1 MQGPMLCVV
10 YFLGEYT
17 MALIIVES
25 PNKIPKIRKAVG
37 PGYSVMASVGHIM
50 DLSKKKMGIDIPGFK
65 PTYEVNSDKK
75 KVVQALK
82 DEAKKHDV
90 IYIATDDD
98 REGEC
103 IAYNLREVLPKRGK
117 TVERVIFKT
126 ITKADIQKGLNNPI
140 GFRDDIFDAQ
150 QARRM
155 TDRIVGFQV
164 SPLMWTKGLR
174 GTSAGRVQSAAL
186 KFVVDREK
194 AIRSFVT
201 EEYWTIVADTKTGFQ
216 ADFWGVNSKKYVPKT
231 KKQADAIVGDIKGD
245 LTVSGYQKKSRSRA
259 PVAPYMTSTLQKDA
273 GTRFGWTSKRVMD
286 VAQSIFSQGLITY
299 HRTDST
305 RTEPSKIIDLRDRID
320 KKYGKKYLSTT
331 INKYGSKAG
340 AQDAHEGIR
349 PTYEPTPMNLTSDD
363 SKLLELVQ
371 NRFMASQ
378 MASAVFDQVAAKL
391 EYAGKKK
398 YEFRVTGSV
407 QTFDGFLKVYGSS
420 TKDKVLPSMK
430 KGQSIPVKKV
440 TPSQHFTK
448 PPGRYTEPAFTD
460 KMEKEG
466 IGRPATFA
474 ATIETLLR
482 RKYVV
487 RDKKALKA
495 TEIGIMVSDYLEKH
509 FVSLTSP
516 NFTSDMETELDKI
529 SQGKQKLV
537 PVLQKFYDD
546 LMKAIG
552 LASKDKSKDLFK
564 TDKDCPDCKNKHKL
578 IRKIGKFGVF
588 MGCESYPE
596 CGYTVIIDED
606 GNMKETKV
614 ETGHACPDCS
624 SKLIERDGK
633 FGKWLGCSG
642 YPVCKWTGKLD
653 AAGNIATK
661 AKAVATKHKCPNCKD
676 GMMTKRSG
684 KFGDFLGCNKYPN
697 CKTVLNLDDKG
708 NIVASKKTSKAKAP
722 AKSTGRKCPKCKKSD
737 LVERNG
743 KFGIFIACSGFPKCK
758 HIEK

>member
-1 MQGPMLCVV
+1 
-10 YFLGEYT
+10 

-25 PNKIPKIRKAVG
+25 PNKIPKIKKAVG
-37 PGYSVMASVGHIM
+37 PGYEVMASVGHIM
-50 DLSKKKMGIDIPGFK
+50 DLAKKKMGIDIPGFK

-75 KVVQALK
+75 NVVKGLK
-82 DEAKKHDV
+82 EEAKKHDV

-126 ITKADIQKGLNNPI
+126 ITKADIQSGINNPI

-155 TDRIVGFQV
+155 TDRIVGFKV
-164 SPLMWTKGLR
+164 SPVMWTKGLR

-186 KFVVDREK
+186 KFIVDREK
-194 AIRSFVT
+194 EIRSFVK
-201 EEYWTIVADTKTGFQ
+201 EEYWTIVADTKLGFQ
-216 ADFWGVNSKKYVPKT
+216 VDFYGQNGKKYVPKT
-231 KKQADAIVGDIKGD
+231 KAQANAIVSDIKGD
-245 LTVSGYQKKSRSRA
+245 LIVSGYQKKSRSRN

-305 RTEPSKIIDLRDRID
+305 RTEPGKIVDIRDRIE
-320 KKYGKKYLSTT
+320 KLHGKKYLSSTV
-331 INKYGSKAG
+331 NKYGSKAG
-340 AQDAHEGIR
+340 AQDAHEAIR
-349 PTYEPTPMNLTSDD
+349 PTYEPTPMNLTHDD
-363 SKLLELVQ
+363 KRLLELIQ

-378 MASAVFDQVAAKL
+378 MAPAVFDQVAAKL
-391 EYAGKKK
+391 EYSGKKK

-420 TKDKVLPSMK
+420 TKDKVLPALS
-430 KGQSIPVKKV
+430 KGKAVPVKKV
-440 TPSQHFTK
+440 IPSQHFTK
-448 PPGRYTEPAFTD
+448 PPARYTEPAFTD
-460 KMEKEG
+460 KMEKAG

-482 RKYVV
+482 RKYAI
-487 RDKKALKA
+487 RDKKSLKA
-495 TEIGIMVSDYLEKH
+495 TEIGIMVSDYLERH

-516 NFTSDMETELDKI
+516 DFTSDMELELDKI
-529 SQGKQKLV
+529 SMGKQKLV
-537 PVLQKFYDD
+537 PVLKKFYDD
-546 LMKAIG
+546 LMKSID
-552 LASKDKSKDLFK
+552 LASKDKTRDLFK
-564 TDKDCPDCKNKHKL
+564 TEKDCPDCKKKHKL
-578 IRKIGKFGVF
+578 VKKISKAGVF

-596 CGYTVIIDED
+596 CGYTLSVDAD
-606 GNMKETKV
+606 GNPKEDRV

-624 SKLIERDGK
+624 SKVIERDGK

-653 AAGNIATK
+653 AAGNIVKK
-661 AKAVATKHKCPNCKD
+661 AKAEITKHKCPDCKD
-676 GMMTKRSG
+676 GMMAKRKG
-684 KFGDFLGCNKYPN
+684 RYGDFLGCNNYPK
-697 CKTVLNLDDKG
+697 CKTILNLDDKG
-708 NIVASKKTSKAKAP
+708 NIAPSKKRAGAKAKP
-722 AKSTGRKCPKCKKSD
+722 KLTGAKCPKCKTGD
-737 LVERNG
+737 LAERKG
-743 KFGIFIACSGFPKCK
+743 KFGPFVACLNFPKCK